1 MDNDLMLKYIENEY
15 ENEFLDFKLK
25 PYNWQSQ
32 NAKSDFLTDVIS
44 LANSSSEG
52 DKYIILGVK
61 VKNNG
66 TREIKGINSND
77 LVDSAEYQQLVTE
90 NIEPTI
96 SIELKIVT
104 NSQGLNFGIIRIFN
118 CNNRPYLLKKKYEN
132 LESGFI
138 KVRKGSRN
146 SNVSRYI
153 LDEIYNSKNPKKES
167 VFKISGLMDGKTTD
181 VVKVVKYD
189 FFPNMETR
197 KNKLIN
203 IFNKV
208 NKFKIDDIVD
218 QEETKFNLTDEK
230 KSFYSAFL
238 PTALK
243 IEESVQKQIE
253 SFAKVFKLKISNTFF
268 DLGNLVSQLNG
279 MKSNSILGI
288 VPEYKISGSK
298 KSKEK
303 YDLIEELNEKIMS
316 TISWLKFLEETEKFG
331 FIELAI
337 TEIGNISDEEIEVS
351 IKMPKS
357 NYVSEDAFPEPADD
371 IIAEL
376 NEKYTEKMFKPY
388 YLEDISDFRGTPSSP
403 SYSNISSIS
412 GLVKNDNEIFDGPY
426 NYIDYDVNYNNEF
439 AILSFTIKNIK
450 EKETMIFPGKI
461 LIRGE
466 VNQLKYSIIS
476 KNLKTKVTGTINV
489 GK

>member
-15 ENEFLDFKLK
+15 ENELLDFKLK
-25 PYNWQSQ
+25 PYNWKSQS
-32 NAKSDFLTDVIS
+32 AKSEFLTDVIS

-61 VKNNG
+61 VKSNG

-90 NIEPTI
+90 NIEPII
-96 SIELKIVT
+96 SIELKIIT

-118 CNNRPYLLKKKYEN
+118 CNNRPYLLKKRYGN

-153 LDEIYNSKNPKKES
+153 LDEIYNSKNPKRES
-167 VFKISGLMDGKTTD
+167 AFKISGLMDGKTSDD
-181 VVKVVKYD
+181 VKLGKYD
-189 FFPNMETR
+189 FFPNMEIR

-203 IFNKV
+203 IFNNV
-208 NKFKIDDIVD
+208 NKFKIDDIDD
-218 QEETKFNLTDEK
+218 QEETKFNLTEETK
-230 KSFYSAFL
+230 NLYTAFL
-238 PTALK
+238 PKSLK
-243 IEESVQKQIE
+243 IEESVQKHIE
-253 SFAKVFKLKISNTFF
+253 SFAQAFKLKISNTFF
-268 DLGNLVSQLNG
+268 DLGNLTYQLNG
-279 MKSNSILGI
+279 MKSSGI
-288 VPEYKISGSK
+288 IGIAPEYKISGSK
-298 KSKEK
+298 RSKEK
-303 YDLIEELNEKIMS
+303 YDLIEKLNERIMS
-316 TISWLKFLEETEKFG
+316 TISWLRYLEEIENFG

-337 TEIGNISDEEIEVS
+337 TEIGNMPDEEIEVS
-351 IKMPKS
+351 IKIPKS
-357 NYVSEDAFPEPADD
+357 NYVSEDEFPEPADN

-376 NEKYTEKMFKPY
+376 NEKYTEKMFRPY

-403 SYSNISSIS
+403 RYSNIPSIS
-412 GLVKNDNEIFDGPY
+412 GLVNNDNEIFDGPY
-426 NYIDYDVNYNNEF
+426 NYIDYVVNYNNEF

-461 LIRGE
+461 LIKGE

-476 KNLKTKVTGTINV
+476 KNLKIKVTGIINV
-489 GK
+489 RK